1 MPRTHDHL
9 RSLPTKEQQ
18 QEPFARLQDAEVFAW
33 CAHHGQERKLGER
46 EPFATHPQGV
56 KDILLE
62 AGVTDEDT
70 LIAALL
76 HDTVE
81 MGKVTLDVIEERYGK
96 PVRDIVDGVTKRKGF
111 ATRELKLQDYLG
123 RLDGGNEDGETAPKA
138 SLLVALADKIHNIED
153 LTKHHKE
160 LVAAGQST
168 DTMWSQFKSGATGT
182 LQWHRDVLAI
192 GQVYEPDNPL
202 TKRLERDVSELEQLL
217 LGAKATRLVA
227 MHATI

>member
-18 QEPFARLQDAEVFAW
+18 QESFARLQDAEVFAW

-81 MGKVTLDVIEERYGK
+81 MGKVTLEVIEERYGK
-96 PVRDIVDGVTKRKGF
+96 RVRDIVDGVTKRKGF

-153 LTKHHKE
+153 LIKHHKE

-192 GQVYEPDNPL
+192 GQVYEPDHPL

-217 LGAKATRLVA
+217 LGSGAVRLAA
-227 MHATI
+227 MAS

>member
-1 MPRTHDHL
+1 MLEMHNHL

-18 QEPFARLQDAEVFAW
+18 QEQFARLQDAEVFAW

-81 MGKVTLDVIEERYGK
+81 MGKVTLEVIEERYGK
-96 PVRDIVDGVTKRKGF
+96 RVRDIVDGVTKRKGF

-123 RLDGGNEDGETAPKA
+123 RLDGGNEDGETAPEE

-153 LTKHHKE
+153 LIDNHKK
-160 LVAAGQST
+160 LVAAGEST
-168 DTMWSQFKSGATGT
+168 AGMWAQFKSGAAGT
-182 LQWHRDVLAI
+182 LQWHKDVLAI
-192 GQVYEPDNPL
+192 GQVYEPDHPL

-217 LGAKATRLVA
+217 LGSCAVRLAA
-227 MHATI
+227 MAS